1 MSEIYSRCGYRCD
14 LCPAFERN
22 QTGPQDR
29 ERVSAGWEKYYNG
42 FHMDPAQIVCAGCPF
57 EGRHIDGG
65 CPVRPC
71 ANARGCVTCADCSE
85 YGSCD
90 MLNKRLGAIQPIKDR
105 HGNAM
110 PAEDYRL
117 FIAPYEAKEHLEQLR
132 KKRSGGQ
139 QG

>member
-1 MSEIYSRCGYRCD
+1 MNEIYSRCGYRCD

-42 FHMDPAQIVCAGCPF
+42 FHMDPGEIVCAGCPF
-57 EGRHIDGG
+57 EGHHIDGG
-65 CPVRPC
+65 CTVRPC

-90 MLNKRLGAIQPIKDR
+90 MLNKKLGAIQPIKDR

-110 PAEDYRL
+110 PPEDYRL
-117 FIAPYEAKEHLEQLR
+117 FIAPYEAKVHLEQLR
-132 KKRSGGQ
+132 KKPREGR
-139 QG
+139 